1 MVVSVY
7 QGLFKK
13 GLKPLLAVH
22 LITGMVLL
30 PVAVKAEQAAT
41 GQTAPAVQ
49 AETPTA
55 VAEGTPSAEQASP
68 VAAAEAVPAETGDA
82 NVGRALFTGEMKF
95 TNAGPPCISCHSA
108 GVGAL
113 DGGNL
118 GPNLTK
124 AYVDESKNPLLS
136 TVWVNGGGSPT
147 MGPIF
152 MAKNITEKEMED
164 LRAFLKVQGAND
176 VAPSQTGTFAGIGL
190 IGFVAIMILFS
201 IIWSGRYSKRTK
213 NTAHDALWR
222 NYGGKGGI

>member
-1 MVVSVY
+1 MVVSGY
-7 QGLFKK
+7 QGLCKK
-13 GLKPLLAVH
+13 GFKALLAVP
-22 LITGMVLL
+22 LVAGMVMF
-30 PVAVKAEQAAT
+30 PVAVKAQ
-41 GQTAPAVQ
+41 QTATEQPAS
-49 AETPTA
+49 A
-55 VAEGTPSAEQASP
+55 V
-68 VAAAEAVPAETGDA
+68 EAVVEAAPVEVGDA
-82 NVGRALFTGEMKF
+82 NVGKALFTGETRF
-95 TNAGPPCISCHSA
+95 ANAGPACMSCHSA

-136 TVWVNGGGSPT
+136 TAWVNGGGSPT

-152 MAKNITEKEMED
+152 AAKNITEAEMEN

-176 VAPSQTGTFAGIGL
+176 VAPSQSATFAGIGI
-190 IGFVAIMILFS
+190 IGFIAILILFT

>member
-1 MVVSVY
+1 MVVSGY

-41 GQTAPAVQ
+41 PAVQ
-49 AETPTA
+49 AETPAA
-55 VAEGTPSAEQASP
+55 VAEGTPSAEQAAP
-68 VAAAEAVPAETGDA
+68 EAIPAEVGDA
-82 NVGRALFTGEMKF
+82 NIGRALFTGEMKF

-113 DGGNL
+113 DGGSL

-124 AYVDESKNPLLS
+124 AFVDESKNPLLS

-152 MAKNITEKEMED
+152 MAKNITEEEMGH
-164 LRAFLKVQGAND
+164 LRVFLREQGKGE
-176 VAPSQTGTFAGIGL
+176 VASSQTGTFAGIGI

-201 IIWSGRYSKRTK
+201 IIWSRRYSKRTK

>member
-1 MVVSVY
+1 MVVSGY
-7 QGLFKK
+7 QGLCKK
-13 GLKPLLAVH
+13 GFKALLAVP
-22 LITGMVLL
+22 LVAGMVMF
-30 PVAVKAEQAAT
+30 PVAVKAQQAAT
-41 GQTAPAVQ
+41 EQPTAAVEASAPQ
-49 AETPTA
+49 AEA
-55 VAEGTPSAEQASP
+55 VAEAAP
-68 VAAAEAVPAETGDA
+68 VEAGDA
-82 NVGRALFTGEMKF
+82 NVGRALFTGETRF
-95 TNAGPPCISCHSA
+95 ANAGPACMSCHSA

-136 TVWVNGGGSPT
+136 TAWVNGGGSPT

-152 MAKNITEKEMED
+152 AAKNITEAEMEN
-164 LRAFLKVQGAND
+164 LRAFLKAQGAND
-176 VAPSQTGTFAGIGL
+176 VAPSQSATFAGIGI
-190 IGFVAIMILFS
+190 IGFVAILILFT

>member
-1 MVVSVY
+1 MVVSGY

-13 GLKPLLAVH
+13 GLKPLLAVC
-22 LITGMVLL
+22 LITGMVSL

-41 GQTAPAVQ
+41 GQAAPAVQ
-49 AETPTA
+49 AETPAA
-55 VAEGTPSAEQASP
+55 VTEGAPSAEQAAP
-68 VAAAEAVPAETGDA
+68 VEVAPVEAGDA
-82 NVGRALFTGEMKF
+82 NLGRALFTGEMKF
-95 TNAGPPCISCHSA
+95 TNAGPACISCHSA
-108 GVGAL
+108 SVGAL

-118 GPNLTK
+118 GPNLTM

-136 TVWVNGGGSPT
+136 TAWVNGGGSPT

-152 MAKNITEKEMED
+152 TAKNITEKEMED
-164 LRAFLKVQGAND
+164 LRAFLKVQGANE

-201 IIWSGRYSKRTK
+201 IIWSKRYSKRTK

>member
-1 MVVSVY
+1 MVVSGY

-13 GLKPLLAVH
+13 GLKPFLAVH
-22 LITGMVLL
+22 LIAGMVLF
-30 PVAVKAEQAAT
+30 PVAVMAEQAAT
-41 GQTAPAVQ
+41 EQPAVQ
-49 AETPTA
+49 AEAQAAPEVA
-55 VAEGTPSAEQASP
+55 VEAP
-68 VAAAEAVPAETGDA
+68 VEAGDA
-82 NVGRALFTGEMKF
+82 NVGRALFTGEKRF
-95 TNAGPPCISCHSA
+95 ANAGPACISCHSA

-136 TVWVNGGGSPT
+136 TAWVNGGGSPT

-164 LRAFLKVQGAND
+164 LRAFLKTQGANA
-176 VAPSQTGTFAGIGL
+176 VAPSQTGTFAGIGI

-201 IIWSGRYSKRTK
+201 LIWGGRYSKRTK